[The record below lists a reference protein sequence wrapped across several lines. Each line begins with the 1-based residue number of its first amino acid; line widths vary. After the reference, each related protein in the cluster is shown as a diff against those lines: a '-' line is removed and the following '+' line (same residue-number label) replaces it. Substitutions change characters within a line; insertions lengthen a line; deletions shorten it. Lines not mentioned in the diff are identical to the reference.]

1 MIGHGSIAALS
12 VDSKDKVERV
22 DQRAIALGGVCEG
35 ACGPRGPS
43 GTSGSYAGYFR
54 DLDGTSSTPSAST
67 VVDPVVTRRRAAFI
81 VLAP

>member
-35 ACGPRGPS
+35 ACGPR

-81 VLAP
+81 VLAL